1 MLAGMQLRRL
11 SSSAVVQTL
20 LTSSCAGMVP
30 APGRFSCVCIRC
42 PNAEELKASQGQGL
56 VAAMAEVPA
65 PFFQEGFDIDQAAL
79 WEEVVQVGWGC
90 SRQGVP
96 EAVEA
101 LRQVVD

>member
-1 MLAGMQLRRL
+1 M
-11 SSSAVVQTL
+11 
-20 LTSSCAGMVP
+20 
-30 APGRFSCVCIRC
+30 CIRC

-90 SRQGVP
+90 SG
-96 EAVEA
+96 
-101 LRQVVD
+101 LRGARSRRSAAAGG